1 MKEIKPVTMWN
12 GVEGIYLTTW
22 ASNVTLGTSAVFSYN
37 ILNAS
42 QQGLVNGY
50 LNMTGEDYTK
60 WGANDSYAWEFIATS
75 LNLTIIGDYVPPV
88 PEPIAEIYVGEPSVL
103 EVEPRSSV
111 LGQIRQDAPIDEIV
125 TE

>member
-88 PEPIAEIYVGEPSVL
+88 
-103 EVEPRSSV
+103 
-111 LGQIRQDAPIDEIV
+111 APTNSI
-125 TE
+125 